1 MKALSL
7 NPKAVA
13 WALVVISVASLPL
26 HAVVSHRARNTLS
39 GLSFVAVGVALLLGL
54 LQPRSDTKRFLP
66 ALCVLAAS
74 VLHSFLLYGL

>member
-13 WALVVISVASLPL
+13 WSIIIISIASLPL
-26 HAVVSHRARNTLS
+26 HAMVSQRAGGTLS
-39 GLSFVAVGVALLLGL
+39 GLSFVAFGVGVLLGL

-66 ALCVLAAS
+66 ALYALVVACLHS
-74 VLHSFLLYGL
+74 VLNQGL